1 MFPTYHW
8 ELHQIDTWRTVH
20 KSGGRSK
27 DRKPR
32 AKRYCQTSFKWFRVA
47 DVGPVIN
54 PTPMPSWMEA
64 A

>member
-8 ELHQIDTWRTVH
+8 ELHQVDRWVTVH

-32 AKRYCQTSFKWFRVA
+32 AKQYCQTSFKWFRVR
-47 DVGPVIN
+47 DIHVLQ
-54 PTPMPSWMEA
+54 SS
-64 A
+64 